1 MEFTKMRKSL
11 LLIISY
17 VFLSFGFANA
27 QGTVTI
33 LGGNFNADSVG
44 FSFTVPIEVTGI
56 TSQDLITGYSF
67 DISYPNGLQLENVE
81 VTNTIT
87 PSTGANSYQ
96 TALNK
101 TFAQQVRFAAAG
113 GQNQI
118 TLPQGQTSGILANLI
133 FKVNSSVTNGQIE
146 FTEFNANTTPNGFV
160 FNSGSVPTTLVN
172 GTIDVTL
179 VGIEDENNSLPTSF
193 SLNQNFPNPFN
204 PSTTIQFAL
213 PVSEFVSLKI
223 YNLLGQEV
231 NQLVDENFNAGFHN
245 VKWNGLDKNNN
256 PVSSGVYLYKIEAGS
271 FVSIKKAVYLK

>member
-1 MEFTKMRKSL
+1 MRKSL

>member
-1 MEFTKMRKSL
+1 MKLTKMQKSL
-11 LLIISY
+11 LLVVSY
-17 VFLSFGFANA
+17 IFLSFGFVNA

-33 LGGNFNADSVG
+33 LGGTFNADSVG
-44 FSFTVPIEVTGI
+44 YSFTVPIEVTGI
-56 TSQDLITGYSF
+56 TPQDLITGYSF
-67 DISYPNGLQLENVE
+67 DISYPNGLQLDNVE
-81 VTNTIT
+81 VANTIT
-87 PSTGANSYQ
+87 PSTGADAYQ

-133 FKVNSSVTNGQIE
+133 FKVNSNVSNGQIE
-146 FTEFNANTTPNGFV
+146 FTEFNANTTPNGFI
-160 FNSGSVPTTLVN
+160 FNSGSAPTALIN

-179 VGIEDENNSLPTSF
+179 VGIEDENNSLPKSF
-193 SLNQNFPNPFN
+193 SLSQNFPNPFN

-231 NQLVDENFNAGFHN
+231 NQLVNENFNAGFHN

>member
-1 MEFTKMRKSL
+1 MRKSL
-11 LLIISY
+11 FLINFYLL
-17 VFLSFGFANA
+17 LNFGFANA
-27 QGTVTI
+27 QGSVTI
-33 LGGNFNADSVG
+33 LSGNFTADSVG
-44 FSFTVPIEVTGI
+44 FLFSVPIEVTGI

-81 VTNTIT
+81 VASTIT
-87 PSTGANSYQ
+87 PSTGTDAYL

-133 FKVNSSVTNGQIE
+133 FKVNSNISNGQIE
-146 FTEFNANTTPNGFV
+146 FAELNANTTPNGFI

-172 GTIDVTL
+172 GTVNVSI
-179 VGIEDENNSLPTSF
+179 VGIEDENNSIPQSF

-231 NQLVDENFNAGFHN
+231 KQLINENFNAGFHN

-271 FVSIKKAVYLK
+271 FVSIKKAVFLK